1 MHALVDV
8 TSEDWTR
15 LVSANLTAPF
25 FMMQAA
31 ISHLIA
37 RNGNVV
43 NVISAAAFIGQAYA
57 ATKAGLLSLT
67 KSQAMEHMHSTIRI
81 NALAPGGMLTPM
93 ALGAQFPAHAIPP
106 CCSVISRFTRPPS
119 RTLSLTIGRAS
130 CRERVC
136 PYVSISVV

>member
-37 RNGNVV
+37 RNGTVV

-57 ATKAGLLSLT
+57 STKAGLHSLT
-67 KSQAMEHMHSTIRI
+67 KSQEMKHMHSPIRI
-81 NALAPGGMLTPM
+81 TDRK
-93 ALGAQFPAHAIPP
+93 GAVKGKTVFNIVDLEVRRHIKKNKEYKTKPITH
-106 CCSVISRFTRPPS
+106 
-119 RTLSLTIGRAS
+119 
-130 CRERVC
+130 
-136 PYVSISVV
+136 

>member
-37 RNGNVV
+37 RNDNVV

-67 KSQAMEHMHSTIRI
+67 KSQAMENMHSTIRI

-93 ALGAQFPAHAIPP
+93 ADRKSGVKGKRVSVRVDLG
-106 CCSVISRFTRPPS
+106 
-119 RTLSLTIGRAS
+119 GR
-130 CRERVC
+130 RL
-136 PYVSISVV
+136 IK

>member
-1 MHALVDV
+1 MILVEYFFFFSSRRRHTICALVTGV
-8 TSEDWTR
+8 QTCA
-15 LVSANLTAPF
+15 LPIF
-25 FMMQAA
+25 
-31 ISHLIA
+31 SHLIA

-93 ALGAQFPAHAIPP
+93 ALGAQFPANAIPH
-106 CCSVISRFTRPPS
+106 CCSVISSFTRQ
-119 RTLSLTIGRAS
+119 IGRAH
-130 CRERVC
+130 V
-136 PYVSISVV
+136 